1 MSRPHKNLR
10 AEAAPMRTLREVS
23 GILSTRVRQ
32 SSPPEAITSMS
43 LENKVPCSKY
53 PTQSGAQRQWTEG
66 FGKSG
71 MAAPSCST
79 PSKPEQKSKY
89 LSLAGSQWPSCAQPS
104 GPISRTFPNFGHE
117 FDSRYPLIQILLGRQ
132 CDLPTLGNPRC

>member
-1 MSRPHKNLR
+1 MDSLQ
-10 AEAAPMRTLREVS
+10 LC
-23 GILSTRVRQ
+23 G
-32 SSPPEAITSMS
+32 TSMGPITMTTVLCTGGNHIDS
-43 LENKVPCSKY
+43 ALEQVPCSKY

-89 LSLAGSQWPSCAQPS
+89 LSLASSQWPFCAQPS
-104 GPISRTFPNFGHE
+104 GPISRTFPNFGHG
-117 FDSRYPLIQILLGRQ
+117 FDSCYPLHANIIG
-132 CDLPTLGNPRC
+132 